1 MNRVSRATL
10 VCAIAMAVFS
20 SSMGKAQVS
29 APSKGAVTQVPN
41 LPKLFTAGETA
52 LRENRLDEAEL
63 DFRAV
68 LAEDPRAVGAYANIG
83 VIHMRRKQWS
93 QALVML
99 HKAEKIAPTLAG
111 VQLNIGLVYFRQN
124 NFRSAI
130 KPFESVV
137 RQMPDSYQARYL
149 LGLCYFFND
158 RWADTVTML
167 QPLWAQASGQVN
179 YLYVLEHAADKANQS
194 ALEEKAQ
201 QRLIEIGQGRP
212 EYRLIIGKAHYNRG
226 EYDDAVREL
235 EAAAQADPKLP
246 FVHFNLGLA
255 YLRKQEYEKARGEFL
270 KDLAIEPDVAF
281 TYEQLG
287 GTEALLQKDDDAA
300 RAFRQAVKLNPQLV
314 NSHLGLAKIEERRRN
329 YPAALAELNEVVR
342 LESGNASARYLR
354 GQVLVRIGR
363 ELEGRKELAEA
374 TKLMNQQRTARQKEL
389 EAPSPELTREP
400 E

>member
-10 VCAIAMAVFS
+10 VCVIAMVVFS
-20 SSMGKAQVS
+20 SVGKAQSS
-29 APSKGAVTQVPN
+29 APPKVGAVQGAN
-41 LPKLFTAGETA
+41 LPKLFAAGEAA
-52 LRENRLDEAEL
+52 LRENRLDEAERN
-63 DFRAV
+63 FQAV
-68 LAEDPRAVGAYANIG
+68 LAADPAAVGAYANLG

-93 QALVML
+93 QALVKL
-99 HKAEKIAPTLAG
+99 RKAEKLAPNLAG

-137 RQMPDSYQARYL
+137 RQMPNSYQARYL

-167 QPLWAQASGQVN
+167 EPLWAQASRQVN
-179 YLYVLEHAADKANQS
+179 YLYVLEHAAEKANQS
-194 ALEEKAQ
+194 ALEERAQ
-201 QRLIEIGQGRP
+201 QRLVEIGQGKP

-255 YLRKQEYEKARGEFL
+255 YLRKQEYEKARSEFL

-287 GTEALLQKDDDAA
+287 NVESLLQKDDDAA
-300 RAFRQAVKLNPQLV
+300 KSFRQAVKLNPQLV
-314 NSHLGLAKIEERRRN
+314 SSHMGLAKIEERRRN

-342 LESGNASARYLR
+342 LDHGNASARYLR
-354 GQVLVRIGR
+354 GQVLVRMGR
-363 ELEGRKELAEA
+363 ERDGREELAEA
-374 TKLMNQQRTARQKEL
+374 TKLINQQRTARQKEL